1 MSIFQ
6 NTPPQCDSPS
16 WLSILLEARAPW
28 ELASLGLYS
37 ASLSTAAK
45 GDRRP
50 VILVPGYMADDNSMW
65 PLKRYLKFL
74 GYRVYDSGMG
84 RNHGSVNKDTQLLG
98 KRCERVST
106 ELDTPVTLI
115 GWSLGGVL
123 TREAARLFPSN
134 VREVITMG
142 TPIIGGPKF
151 TSIGK
156 IYAKSKNLN
165 MQEFELMVHQRN
177 SIGLDQPITSIYS
190 KTDGVVGWQASIDIY
205 NDHARN
211 IEVVSSHLG
220 LGVHP
225 KVWRIIAGTLAENKE
240 QI

>member
-6 NTPPQCDSPS
+6 NAPPQCKSPS
-16 WLSILLEARAPW
+16 WLSILLEARAPF
-28 ELASLGLYS
+28 ELASLGLHS
-37 ASLSTAAK
+37 AGLSSAPK
-45 GDRRP
+45 GDGRP
-50 VILVPGYMADDNSMW
+50 VILVPGYLASDKSMW

-74 GYRVYDSGMG
+74 GYQVFDADMG
-84 RNHGSVNKDTQLLG
+84 RNLGNVNQDTQRLG
-98 KRCERVST
+98 KRCETVSA
-106 ELDTPVTLI
+106 ELGNTPVTLI

-123 TREAARLFPSN
+123 TREAARLFPLH
-134 VREVITMG
+134 VCEVMTMG

-151 TSIGK
+151 TTIGQM
-156 IYAKSKNLN
+156 YAKSKNLDLK
-165 MQEFELMVHQRN
+165 EFELYVHQRN

-205 NDHARN
+205 NKHARN

-225 KVWRIIAGTLAENKE
+225 KVWRIIANTLAENK
-240 QI
+240 